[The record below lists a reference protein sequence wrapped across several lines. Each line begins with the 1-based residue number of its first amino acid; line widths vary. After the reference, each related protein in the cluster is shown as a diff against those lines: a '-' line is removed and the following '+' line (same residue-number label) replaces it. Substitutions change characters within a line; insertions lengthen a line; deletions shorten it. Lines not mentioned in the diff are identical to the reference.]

1 VQKKFFCNTVTCSTG
16 KLSLA
21 APSSTACPVGVRTK
35 RGFCGCQVIFELGNC
50 QAFNA
55 AKVPVET
62 FELHTKPVFR
72 NFFPVIFFTLIDLIH
87 VKNRCFYLT
96 VDPEK
101 QTSQNRFCFD
111 ELSLHIRSVHNA
123 SCNSICYFNTFTT
136 MLPLMISTCI
146 LRCWC
151 T

>member
-1 VQKKFFCNTVTCSTG
+1 MESILGLLKNVKIPSQDFCKPEQASWKVQKKFFCNTVTCSTG
-16 KLSLA
+16 KLSLT

-35 RGFCGCQVIFELGNC
+35 RGFCGCQIIFELDNC
-50 QAFNA
+50 QAFNT

-72 NFFPVIFFTLIDLIH
+72 NFFRVIFFILIDPIH

-111 ELSLHIRSVHNA
+111 ELFLHIRKTR
-123 SCNSICYFNTFTT
+123 FF
-136 MLPLMISTCI
+136 
-146 LRCWC
+146 
-151 T
+151 